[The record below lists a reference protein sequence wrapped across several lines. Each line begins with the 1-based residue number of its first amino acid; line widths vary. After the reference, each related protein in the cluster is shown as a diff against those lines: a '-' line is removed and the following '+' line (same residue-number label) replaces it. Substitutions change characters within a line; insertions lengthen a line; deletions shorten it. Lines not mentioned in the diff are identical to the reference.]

1 MSYQNPAPTV
11 DIIIELRDRA
21 QRPIVLIER
30 KNPPYGWAIPG
41 GFVDYGESVESA
53 AQREALEETSL
64 DIELIE
70 QFQVYSDPQRDA
82 RKHTISIVFIATAV
96 GTPQA
101 ADDAKNL
108 SIFSLWEIPD
118 NLCFDHDKIL
128 RDYRYYRDY
137 GLRPNLI
144 GSSTGA

>member
-1 MSYQNPAPTV
+1 MSDRNPAPTV

-30 KNPPYGWAIPG
+30 KNPPYGWGIPG

-118 NLCFDHDKIL
+118 NLCFDHDQIL

-144 GSSTGA
+144 GSSIGV